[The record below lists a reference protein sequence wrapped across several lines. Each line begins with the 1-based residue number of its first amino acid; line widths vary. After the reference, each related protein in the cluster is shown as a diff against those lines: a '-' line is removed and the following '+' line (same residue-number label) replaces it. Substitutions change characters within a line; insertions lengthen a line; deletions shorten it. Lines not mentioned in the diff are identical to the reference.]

1 VLMTAL
7 TAGIGLVPLV
17 IGGQEPGREILYPV
31 ATVILGGLVT
41 STFCEFLIHPGL
53 FWRFSGKD
61 AEQLVHAKH
70 SADDDLVDHPLSPS
84 VGRTVATREASHV
97 S

>member
-1 VLMTAL
+1 M
-7 TAGIGLVPLV
+7 
-17 IGGQEPGREILYPV
+17 

-61 AEQLVHAKH
+61 AERLAKLDER
-70 SADDDLVDHPLSPS
+70 ADGLDDPPA
-84 VGRTVATREASHV
+84 ATTNTDRVERP
-97 S
+97 